1 MLGKKRSSLS
11 KLTNRGSRWF
21 GRLPES
27 YRLAL
32 TEESLVD
39 SLEATACGLLSWRDA
54 LLQGK
59 VPSGESNWP
68 TGQIGEKIASWFEG
82 SGILPHC
89 RENPELVDLIVL
101 ELLKTLL
108 EAQRKGL
115 QRIEKLLRQ
124 WLQKEQLRRDNAA
137 QGDLNKDTMMP
148 ISVPERERERRRI
161 AAGVDNETG
170 EHVSRRLDEIWSSR
184 IDAWNSVYDVFG
196 EMGRALRLGWDLSRG
211 VLKFTGWQDVV
222 RIHNLIKRLPQ
233 ISEIARTIGRLR
245 EAESEE
251 VAETRKV
258 IKAISRVVEEQL
270 WVKIPT
276 MRNETDGVHRSADVQ
291 RMLPAES
298 MLMRHRVFKKLWKSK
313 LLERGLA
320 TYRIVGYGYEI
331 FKRDET
337 DYVEANEVTKR
348 KLERGPIVAC
358 LDTSGSMSSNM
369 NGIPEVVAKAI
380 TFELMRL
387 AATEKRKC
395 FLFTFSG
402 PGNLEGKELSLSQE
416 GLKEIIDLLS
426 MSFNG
431 GTDISAPMQ
440 AAVSKVSQ
448 SAWSRADIVMV
459 SDGEFTVPD
468 EIQKLVDDARMKK
481 GLRVHG
487 LIVARRGYGDQA
499 MERLCNPLHYFTDW
513 DKVRGF

>member
-1 MLGKKRSSLS
+1 MTLGKKRSSLS
-11 KLTNRGSRWF
+11 KLTNRGARWF

-27 YRLAL
+27 YRTAL

-39 SLEATACGLLSWRDA
+39 SLEATACGLLGWRDA

-59 VPSGESNWP
+59 VPSQEAIWP
-68 TGQIGEKIASWFEG
+68 PGPIGEKVAAWFEA

-101 ELLKTLL
+101 ELLKALL

-124 WLQKEQLRRDNAA
+124 WQQKEQARRDHAA
-137 QGDLNKDTMMP
+137 QGDLNKSTVMP

-161 AAGVDNETG
+161 AGGVDIETG
-170 EHVSRRLDEIWSSR
+170 DHVANRLDEIWSSR
-184 IDAWNSVYDVFG
+184 IAAWNSVYDVFG

-211 VLKFTGWQDVV
+211 VLKFTGWDDVV

-258 IKAISRVVEEQL
+258 MKAISRVVEEQL
-270 WVKIPT
+270 WVKLPT
-276 MRNETDGVHRSADVQ
+276 MRNETDGVQRSADVQ
-291 RMLPAES
+291 RMLPSES
-298 MLMRHRVFKKLWKSK
+298 MLMRHPTFRKLWKSK

-320 TYRIVGYGYEI
+320 TYRIVGYGFETV
-331 FKRDET
+331 KRHET
-337 DYVEANEVTKR
+337 EYVETEEVTKR
-348 KLERGPIVAC
+348 KLDRGPIVAC
-358 LDTSGSMSSNM
+358 LDTSGSMQ
-369 NGIPEVVAKAI
+369 GVPETVAKAI

-387 AATEKRKC
+387 AASEKRKC
-395 FLFTFSG
+395 FLYTFSG
-402 PGNLEGKELSLSQE
+402 PGDLEGRELALTPE
-416 GLKEIIDLLS
+416 GLKGIIDLLS
-426 MSFNG
+426 MSFDG
-431 GTDISAPMQ
+431 GTDIADPMK

-448 SAWSRADIVMV
+448 AGWSRADIVMV
-459 SDGEFTVPD
+459 SDGEFSVPD
-468 EIQKLVDDARMKK
+468 EIQRLVDDARKKK

-487 LIVARRGYGDQA
+487 LIVASRGYGAQA
-499 MERLCNPLHYFTDW
+499 MEQLCSPLHYFTEW
-513 DKVRGF
+513 EKVRGF